1 MARVRNNRETP
12 TAEKGLDDLLAAF
25 VETASNSVGV
35 LERRVELLREALSAP
50 QTADYA
56 ELERMVTEKGDAFL
70 RSWAAGAEALLA
82 AQGEAAASSARWME
96 ALSGNAATDP
106 LAADMKRAMAFWV
119 HSGIAMLE
127 PYHDCVM
134 RNAKRLKIDLHAP
147 SGSTSTL

>member
-12 TAEKGLDDLLAAF
+12 ATEKGLDDLLAAF

-35 LERRVELLREALSAP
+35 LERRVALLHEAFRQP
-50 QTADYA
+50 HTADYV

-70 RSWAAGAEALLA
+70 LSWAAGAQALVA
-82 AQGEAAASSARWME
+82 AQGEAAASGARWME

-106 LAADMKRAMAFWV
+106 LAADMRQAMAFWV

-127 PYHDCVM
+127 PYREGVR